1 MSSSTKITR
10 HDLDESVFVDIDKDI
25 SELQTSNNSL
35 KSDKQD
41 KHNRQ
46 TVTLSVSSWS
56 NNSQTITCSG
66 VTENNTIIIA
76 PESTSI
82 EAYGKA
88 EVKCITQNENSLT
101 FTCKKTPEAEINVNV
116 LILGV

>member
-1 MSSSTKITR
+1 MSSTKITR
-10 HDLDESVFVDIDKDI
+10 HDLDESVFETIEQEI
-25 SELQTSNNSL
+25 SDL
-35 KSDKQD
+35 KSTNESFVSSKQD
-41 KHNRQ
+41 KHS
-46 TVTLSVSSWS
+46 TTTIVLPVASWS
-56 NNSQTITCSG
+56 NNSQTIICTG

-76 PESTSI
+76 PEPTSI

-101 FTCKKTPEAEINVNV
+101 FTCKKTPETEINVNV